1 MDKTLS
7 EIDDRDEVLRKKTRR
22 MSFILGAIVVV
33 NMLIVAVV
41 LSWRL

>member
-1 MDKTLS
+1 MDRMLS
-7 EIDDRDEVLRKKTRR
+7 EIDGRDEVLRKKTRR